1 MLKMLNYVFKTTL
14 WNVLFY
20 RNADDKHRMMTESL
34 DTGDMGPEQEHT
46 QTLLLNIQDL
56 ASESLF
62 SDLQIICDDGAI
74 PSYW

>member
-1 MLKMLNYVFKTTL
+1 
-14 WNVLFY
+14 
-20 RNADDKHRMMTESL
+20 MMTESQ

-62 SDLQIICDDGAI
+62 SDLQIICDDGAV

>member
-1 MLKMLNYVFKTTL
+1 MLKMLKYVLKATL
-14 WNVLFY
+14 WNCLFY
-20 RNADDKHRMMTESL
+20 RDAYDLTCMMTESL
-34 DTGDMGPEQEHT
+34 DTGDVGPEQEHT

-62 SDLQIICDDGAI
+62 SDLQIICDDGAV

>member
-1 MLKMLNYVFKTTL
+1 MEF
-14 WNVLFY
+14 LFY
-20 RNADDKHRMMTESL
+20 RDADDKTCMMTESQ

-62 SDLQIICDDGAI
+62 SDLQIICDDGAV